1 MSYKEFVK
9 KIDLNRGIMGH
20 KRDFGLFNGDVT
32 LALAAYY
39 AGMEWELRGF
49 PRTKAEFDKNFKLVR
64 ANGHPMPTWDKLM
77 EQMTEMQEEYKKIEY
92 RNNRLEEYPD
102 LNDVIIALAEKAE
115 GRSEMWDEIV
125 AKRSA
130 VRTKYPKE

>member
-64 ANGHPMPTWDKLM
+64 AKGHPMPTWDKLM